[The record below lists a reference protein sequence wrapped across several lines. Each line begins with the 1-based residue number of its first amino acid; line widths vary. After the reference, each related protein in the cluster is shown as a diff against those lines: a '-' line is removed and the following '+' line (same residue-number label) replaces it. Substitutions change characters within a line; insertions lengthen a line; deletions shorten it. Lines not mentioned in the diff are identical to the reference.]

1 MVIIS
6 QPEARLIRDLI
17 AQNNP
22 VFTLDLHG
30 YVTPTLLWPSTP
42 PHNPNNEYDLY
53 ITHGLANA
61 LDIEEGLRDLGYP
74 ETQSA
79 RIPFRDDPAGV
90 WDDFPPIYVPAF
102 AMFQSSIPYTIEAP
116 LNPRGGNLTPEERR
130 RRSGINTDVHEVA
143 IKTTL
148 KYIQDNRNKV
158 LWDQAEVY
166 RRGWAGEQPRTIPD
180 NFVPGWGPEDN
191 YTTTF
196 PRAYVIPA
204 GARQRSAPAVKRLV
218 DLLLGSGG
226 RVTQATAAFTA
237 GGNSYPAGS
246 LVIDMHQP
254 KRGIVNSLL
263 EPGLDI
269 TDRVDD
275 LYAGPA
281 GWSHALTWGATV
293 DTLQTLPAV
302 ATERI
307 FAGSAT
313 GSVAAGNSDL
323 LVDPQDASD
332 FLAINALHAAGVKLT
347 RLSDGRVL
355 VPGSARALAQTVATQ
370 HGTTFTAAPS
380 SWSGVPVDKVVVA
393 YTGGSEVRDTLGFV
407 GFESR
412 AATATTLTT
421 VLTADVDVLRRRRDA
436 EPEHAHRAQ
445 PRGAGRVPGP
455 WRRRR
460 RPRHGRLVVHHQRR
474 PADRDRHVGVEPDLR
489 RGQRGQPRWADRQ
502 RRAGDVVDLP
512 ARLVL
517 EPRHQRDRRAVL
529 RRRPAAV
536 GLVAVDR
543 ECGPGDRGRQGQ
555 RRARGRQQPQRR
567 LADRHQRGH
576 PPARQGPV
584 LAVRARDP
592 LRGRAAAH
600 DHERRRPGRAAR
612 CRRRCR

>member
-6 QPEARLIRDLI
+6 QPESRLIRDLI

-116 LNPRGGNLTPEERR
+116 LNPRGGNLTPAERV

-246 LVIDMHQP
+246 L
-254 KRGIVNSLL
+254 
-263 EPGLDI
+263 
-269 TDRVDD
+269 
-275 LYAGPA
+275 
-281 GWSHALTWGATV
+281 
-293 DTLQTLPAV
+293 
-302 ATERI
+302 
-307 FAGSAT
+307 
-313 GSVAAGNSDL
+313 
-323 LVDPQDASD
+323 
-332 FLAINALHAAGVKLT
+332 
-347 RLSDGRVL
+347 
-355 VPGSARALAQTVATQ
+355 
-370 HGTTFTAAPS
+370 
-380 SWSGVPVDKVVVA
+380 
-393 YTGGSEVRDTLGFV
+393 
-407 GFESR
+407 
-412 AATATTLTT
+412 
-421 VLTADVDVLRRRRDA
+421 
-436 EPEHAHRAQ
+436 
-445 PRGAGRVPGP
+445 
-455 WRRRR
+455 
-460 RPRHGRLVVHHQRR
+460 
-474 PADRDRHVGVEPDLR
+474 RDRHAPAQARHRQLAAGARPGHHRPGGRPVR
-489 RGQRGQPRWADRQ
+489 RPGG
-502 RRAGDVVDLP
+502 
-512 ARLVL
+512 L
-517 EPRHQRDRRAVL
+517 EPRADVGRDGRHAADAPDRHDRAHL
-529 RRRPAAV
+529 RRLGD
-536 GLVAVDR
+536 GL
-543 ECGPGDRGRQGQ
+543 GGRG
-555 RRARGRQQPQRR
+555 
-567 LADRHQRGH
+567 
-576 PPARQGPV
+576 
-584 LAVRARDP
+584 
-592 LRGRAAAH
+592 
-600 DHERRRPGRAAR
+600 
-612 CRRRCR
+612 